1 MQSCF
6 SVDPDLATLPGTLDS
21 VTREKKWGAVTD
33 PREATRHHIFTQL
46 LRARP
51 TSRKLLATR
60 TGLSPA
66 TVSRAVEA
74 LIAAGL
80 VVETREVISE
90 QRGRRA
96 VLLDVDR
103 SRQAVIGI
111 DIGATTT
118 RIVVADL
125 LGSPLASSRAPT
137 PDAAD
142 AGELVTWLSDRIA
155 AHRSDDLPPLAAC
168 AVGLPGAVDSLD
180 RSVSNAPN
188 LPQIEEPGFAELLER
203 ALGVPTALAND
214 ADLALLGEQRFGAA
228 RTTPHSAM
236 ATIGTGLGAALARD
250 GRILQGRYGLIGEFG
265 QLPAGP
271 FGTPLEHM
279 VTGAGILRRAAE
291 SGLALTEPA
300 ELFAEP
306 LDTKLAP
313 LRDQFDQA
321 LRIVLTAIAV
331 ASEPERIV
339 LSGGIGSA
347 LGPWLPRY
355 QQAMEASLRI
365 APQLVLTELDEYAGA
380 LGAVVS
386 ALHVVY
392 VGLGADPAALGELP
406 VVDAVDPAALVRSLR
421 DGVPVPHPS

>member
-1 MQSCF
+1 M
-6 SVDPDLATLPGTLDS
+6 
-21 VTREKKWGAVTD
+21 TD
-33 PREATRHHIFTQL
+33 PREATRRHVFTEL

-51 TSRKLLATR
+51 TSRKFLASR

-66 TVSRAVEA
+66 TVSRTVET
-74 LIAAGL
+74 LITSGL
-80 VVETREVISE
+80 VVETSEVISE
-90 QRGRRA
+90 HRGRRA

-111 DIGATTT
+111 DLGATTT

-125 LGSPLASSRAPT
+125 LGAPIASSRAPT
-137 PDAAD
+137 PDIAD
-142 AGELVTWLSDRIA
+142 SGELVTWLTGRIA
-155 AHRSDDLPPLAAC
+155 AHRGDDLPPFTAC
-168 AVGLPGAVDSLD
+168 AVGLPGAVDRLD

-188 LPQIEEPGFAELLER
+188 LPQIEEPGFAERLEH

-228 RTTPHSAM
+228 RRTPHSAM

-250 GRILQGRYGLIGEFG
+250 GRVLQGRYGLIGEFG

-291 SGLALTEPA
+291 SGLTLSEPA
-300 ELFAEP
+300 ELFVEP
-306 LDTKLAP
+306 LDARLAP
-313 LRDQFDQA
+313 LRAQFDQA

-339 LSGGIGSA
+339 LSGGIGGA

-365 APQLVLTELDEYAGA
+365 APHLVLTELGEYSGA

-386 ALHVVY
+386 ALHLVY

-406 VVDAVDPAALVRSLR
+406 AVDAIDPVALVRALH
-421 DGVPVPHPS
+421 DGVPAPRPPDGVPA